1 MDFMRWHAENVKGA
15 LVWSLAGEQTRHCKE
30 SAERQD
36 IAVSTL
42 LERWMYTVKI
52 QQSRPNHSYYVAVNK
67 KLSDFQR
74 DML

>member
-1 MDFMRWHAENVKGA
+1 MSRVRLFGPSLVSKQGIARSLLKG
-15 LVWSLAGEQTRHCKE
+15 RI
-30 SAERQD
+30 

-67 KLSDFQR
+67 KLSDFRR